1 MDSAVGVKIGVAIE
15 TGHTK
20 ALVFALAVLG
30 LIELLLR
37 KWRQQKLHSFEL
49 NRRHKSDHQ
58 LVVIFEQ
65 LAMRHVTELRMRR
78 QKMGGGNS
86 GVNVSGR
93 SKSMSNRRRFRP
105 S

>member
-1 MDSAVGVKIGVAIE
+1 MDGAVGVKIGVAIE

-78 QKMGGGNS
+78 QED
-86 GVNVSGR
+86 GR
-93 SKSMSNRRRFRP
+93 RKFRSERIRKIEMMSERSRFRP